1 MRAVRVVMCEVPAT
15 LLTELLRDLTKF
27 SDFRRKKR
35 KRGVFSIAPMVGYLV
50 ALTLAAHA
58 LISTPHRTRLTSP
71 HMLIQEMSA
80 EARRTRR
87 AMTEAERAWKA
98 EYEAYVANSAAA
110 AAADLEYQQYLA
122 NFRQQQQNL
131 ANDWNTA
138 EDRDY
143 RQYLASI
150 NRNRQNGPLGFQMPT
165 WPTRQ
170 APPAE
175 GLGSTSVT
183 QPSAR
188 AEEKPNQAQELM
200 QKVKD
205 AGLAGIISYMFWE
218 LAFWGF
224 SAPWGILGFRQV
236 TGHWPDF
243 DNGDDVKQ
251 LGAGAFAFVNVARF
265 AVPLRI
271 GLALSTV
278 PWVQSNVV
286 ERLGLAQRSSA
297 AAPASGLSAEDAAK
311 AAWLAKLNAPAWGPS
326 AGAAL
331 PGKRS
336 ATDIFFNDVVERR
349 RFFNNVP

>member
-1 MRAVRVVMCEVPAT
+1 
-15 LLTELLRDLTKF
+15 
-27 SDFRRKKR
+27 
-35 KRGVFSIAPMVGYLV
+35 MVGCLL

-80 EARRTRR
+80 EAQRTRR

-110 AAADLEYQQYLA
+110 AAADREYQQYLA

-150 NRNRQNGPLGFQMPT
+150 NRNRQNGPLGFQMPM
-165 WPTRQ
+165 RK

-205 AGLAGIISYMFWE
+205 AGLAGIISYTFWE

>member
-1 MRAVRVVMCEVPAT
+1 
-15 LLTELLRDLTKF
+15 
-27 SDFRRKKR
+27 
-35 KRGVFSIAPMVGYLV
+35 MVGYLV

-143 RQYLASI
+143 RQNLASI

>member
-1 MRAVRVVMCEVPAT
+1 
-15 LLTELLRDLTKF
+15 
-27 SDFRRKKR
+27 
-35 KRGVFSIAPMVGYLV
+35 MVGYL

-58 LISTPHRTRLTSP
+58 LSSTPHRTRSTSP
-71 HMLIQEMSA
+71 HMLIQERSA
-80 EARRTRR
+80 EARRTSR
-87 AMTEAERAWKA
+87 AMTEAERAWQA
-98 EYEAYVANSAAA
+98 EYEAYVANSVAA
-110 AAADLEYQQYLA
+110 AAADREYQQYLA

-131 ANDWNTA
+131 ANDWNGQPPRPSTAA

-143 RQYLASI
+143 LQYLASTTYSI
-150 NRNRQNGPLGFQMPT
+150 DRNRQPQVANNQNSPPGFQMPT

-170 APPAE
+170 TE
-175 GLGSTSVT
+175 RLGSTSAT
-183 QPSAR
+183 HPSAR

-224 SAPWGILGFRQV
+224 SAPWGILGFRQL

-278 PWVQSNVV
+278 PWVQSNIV

-297 AAPASGLSAEDAAK
+297 APPASGLSAEDAAK
-311 AAWLAKLNAPAWGPS
+311 VAWLAKLNAPAWGPS
-326 AGAAL
+326 AGA
-331 PGKRS
+331 PQPEKRS
-336 ATDIFFNDVVERR
+336 ATEIFFNDVVKRR